1 MIVEEVAQ
9 ICRHGAISPLLI
21 GLGVRFV
28 EHFTSHAGGAGVT
41 PWSSRMVATP
51 GIRVS
56 LVNVA
61 SRSALVRV
69 ALKLAGASV
78 LDERERQVFGVVKVI
93 QDDLVI
99 LVVRGTK
106 RGISRSLEGSHE
118 DGLQNVFDGEVT
130 NVAHG
135 AVDLGDRSEMMVDYS
150 LGVSIPA
157 HHASNFTSEQNSL
170 HAFVVQRESS
180 KKGFPYLL
188 GTERLGRAVGVE
200 HFYRISDWGP
210 EILKSAIKDVFKRV
224 TVMLIH

>member
-1 MIVEEVAQ
+1 MYRISAVPISLSVVTQTRRLENLHRLDIMIVEEVAQ

-69 ALKLAGASV
+69 ASKLACASV
-78 LDERERQVFGVVKVI
+78 LDESERQVFGVVEVL
-93 QDDLVI
+93 QECG
-99 LVVRGTK
+99 VVRGAE

-135 AVDLGDRSEMMVDYS
+135 AVDFGDRRND
-150 LGVSIPA
+150 G
-157 HHASNFTSEQNSL
+157 
-170 HAFVVQRESS
+170 
-180 KKGFPYLL
+180 
-188 GTERLGRAVGVE
+188 
-200 HFYRISDWGP
+200 
-210 EILKSAIKDVFKRV
+210 
-224 TVMLIH
+224 

>member
-99 LVVRGTK
+99 LVARGTK

-157 HHASNFTSEQNSL
+157 HHASRTVCMRLWSRGKAARRASHTFWAQNGGAEPWASKTFIESVIG
-170 HAFVVQRESS
+170 AQRS
-180 KKGFPYLL
+180 
-188 GTERLGRAVGVE
+188 
-200 HFYRISDWGP
+200 
-210 EILKSAIKDVFKRV
+210 
-224 TVMLIH
+224 